1 MRNTLI
7 LSVALI
13 VLILCGYW
21 QIKYIEESS
30 IYAISDVQYVTNL
43 IQNNDYVRA
52 NKHIEELK
60 KTWRD
65 MSSIWNI
72 FIIHDEIDE
81 IEEIMV
87 NFEMY
92 TKLENKE
99 EALVYSKRLERSLE
113 HISKKQKIKLENVL

>member
-1 MRNTLI
+1 MRNAIILVIALAILI
-7 LSVALI
+7 LS
-13 VLILCGYW
+13 GYW

-30 IYAISDVQYVTNL
+30 IYAISDVEYVTNL
-43 IQNNDYVRA
+43 IQNNDFARA

-65 MSSIWNI
+65 MSNIWNI

-113 HISKKQKIKLENVL
+113 HISRKQKIMLENIL

>member
-1 MRNTLI
+1 MRNAII

-13 VLILCGYW
+13 VLILAGYW

-43 IQNNDYVRA
+43 IQNDDFTRA
-52 NKHIEELK
+52 SKHIEELR

-65 MSSIWNI
+65 MSNIWNI
-72 FIIHDEIDE
+72 FIVHDEIDE

-113 HISKKQKIKLENVL
+113 HISIKQKVKLENVL

>member
-1 MRNTLI
+1 MRNALI

-43 IQNNDYVRA
+43 IQNNDYARA

-65 MSSIWNI
+65 MSNIWNI
-72 FIIHDEIDE
+72 FIVHDEIDE